1 MGQTQDMHVPEPEV
15 PPDDLES
22 NPPFTD
28 SAKRSPS
35 LTQTPSR
42 AHTHSERTPSDVGSA
57 LARHESLQE
66 ASSLASI
73 DRPPSDPEKIPP
85 AKIYHPYDPA
95 VIALLM
101 PASVFGTLARL
112 GLEAL
117 VTFDGNA
124 IFPLAW
130 VQVGGCLIMGFCLGI
145 REPFGRFYAPL
156 YTAFTTGFCGSFT
169 TFSSWQFAVFQAWIN
184 SGRYHR
190 DWLRDVIDGLTQ
202 LVFTLALS
210 LSAVSFGA
218 HLATLIAPH
227 VPRPPSP
234 NAAFRYFLTALSVC
248 IYAATFP
255 AYFRMPESFRHQAT
269 SALLYSF
276 PGTLTRYLLS
286 INLNPRF
293 KLFPVG
299 TFTANILGTGFIGL
313 FEVLQGT
320 RGPPSVRACNVLAGL
335 ANGYCGC
342 LTTVSTFATEV
353 DALENKK
360 AWFYAILSVVC
371 SQLLLLV
378 ILGPSYWAGHVS
390 EQVTC
395 EYLYR

>member
-1 MGQTQDMHVPEPEV
+1 
-15 PPDDLES
+15 
-22 NPPFTD
+22 
-28 SAKRSPS
+28 
-35 LTQTPSR
+35 
-42 AHTHSERTPSDVGSA
+42 
-57 LARHESLQE
+57 
-66 ASSLASI
+66 
-73 DRPPSDPEKIPP
+73 
-85 AKIYHPYDPA
+85 
-95 VIALLM
+95 M
-101 PASVFGTLARL
+101 PASVFGCLARL
-112 GLEAL
+112 GIQAL
-117 VTFDGNA
+117 VHFDGDA

-130 VQVGGCLIMGFCLGI
+130 VQVGGCLVMGFCLGI
-145 REPFGRFYAPL
+145 REPFGRFYGPL
-156 YTAFTTGFCGSFT
+156 YTAFTTGETIAGFCGSFT

-184 SGRYHR
+184 ADHYHR

-210 LSAVSFGA
+210 LSAVQFGT
-218 HLATLIAPH
+218 HLATLVAPH
-227 VPRPPSP
+227 FPRPPSP
-234 NAAFRYFLTALSVC
+234 HRVVRYFLTALSVC

-255 AYFRMPESFRHQAT
+255 AYFRMPEAFRHQAT

-299 TFTANILGTGFIGL
+299 TFTANMLGTGLIAV
-313 FEVLQGT
+313 FEVLQST
-320 RGPPSVRACNVLAGL
+320 RGPPSVNACNVLVGL

-360 AWFYAILSVVC
+360 AWFYVVLSIVC

-390 EQVTC
+390 EQLTCHYSVT
-395 EYLYR
+395 

>member
-1 MGQTQDMHVPEPEV
+1 
-15 PPDDLES
+15 
-22 NPPFTD
+22 
-28 SAKRSPS
+28 
-35 LTQTPSR
+35 
-42 AHTHSERTPSDVGSA
+42 
-57 LARHESLQE
+57 
-66 ASSLASI
+66 
-73 DRPPSDPEKIPP
+73 
-85 AKIYHPYDPA
+85 
-95 VIALLM
+95 
-101 PASVFGTLARL
+101 
-112 GLEAL
+112 
-117 VTFDGNA
+117 
-124 IFPLAW
+124 
-130 VQVGGCLIMGFCLGI
+130 
-145 REPFGRFYAPL
+145 
-156 YTAFTTGFCGSFT
+156 
-169 TFSSWQFAVFQAWIN
+169 AWIN

-218 HLATLIAPH
+218 HLATMIAPH

-293 KLFPVG
+293 KLFP
-299 TFTANILGTGFIGL
+299 
-313 FEVLQGT
+313 GT